1 MKRDEVEPAY
11 VYPLPLG
18 AAIVMLVVMTSDLA
32 ALQICSADL
41 DFSATKAGKKRAR
54 AMNNGRAD
62 ALRAASN
69 GRTKAPPIIT
79 QVSGAGSIP
88 VATCYTTWVVRLPI
102 TLYYSLVLSIT
113 LYYSLVLSI
122 TRTVSCSCV
131 HALNTRS
138 SKLPVSPAASRSII
152 RYTTRLNLLS
162 NHYLYPQLLPAD
174 IAKAGAALVSLAVS
188 AALLFQA
195 FVLPSFATVV
205 PLVNKALP
213 ALMQIEVTF

>member
-79 QVSGAGSIP
+79 QVSGAVREYTSCYLLHYLGS
-88 VATCYTTWVVRLPI
+88 
-102 TLYYSLVLSIT
+102 
-113 LYYSLVLSI
+113 
-122 TRTVSCSCV
+122 
-131 HALNTRS
+131 TRS
-138 SKLPVSPAASRSII
+138 SKLPVSPAASRSIM
-152 RYTTRLNLLS
+152 RL
-162 NHYLYPQLLPAD
+162 
-174 IAKAGAALVSLAVS
+174 V
-188 AALLFQA
+188 
-195 FVLPSFATVV
+195 
-205 PLVNKALP
+205 
-213 ALMQIEVTF
+213 